1 VKILFSKW
9 TVGLLLA
16 SGWLVL
22 LGQLRPEETS
32 SDIGDYEYES
42 TRQLVA
48 FVDKASAKVH
58 REGTNA
64 FADFRKP
71 GGDWFKPDAALYL
84 FVYDTNGLCV
94 FHPVEPGLQ
103 GRNILDLQDIDG
115 RHEIRGIVGV
125 KSSGWVH
132 FRWMPPGGIFP
143 LWKSCYV
150 ERTRG
155 PDGRTYLVGAGLY
168 NMKPERVFVRDA
180 VDHAVALIQ
189 RDGDKAYDQLRDS
202 SNGLT
207 FRDNYIF
214 VMTPEGTALVDPAF
228 PNSRLRNLTNIRDV
242 DGRLVV
248 QEILQRLQRQ
258 TDAWVMFMWPMPGDV
273 HPSKRI
279 VYARKVQLG
288 GSTVIVGSDYPAP
301 TPIWMRM

>member
-16 SGWLVL
+16 SGLLFL
-22 LGQLRPEETS
+22 LGQLRPKETS

-58 REGTNA
+58 QEGTNA
-64 FADFRKP
+64 FADFRKR

-84 FVYDTNGLCV
+84 FVYNTNGLCV
-94 FHPVEPGLQ
+94 FHPVEPGLE

-288 GSTVIVGSDYPAP
+288 DSTVIVGSDYPAP

>member
-1 VKILFSKW
+1 MKILFSKW

-16 SGWLVL
+16 SGLLFL
-22 LGQLRPEETS
+22 LGQLRPKETS

-58 REGTNA
+58 QEGTNA
-64 FADFRKP
+64 FADFRKR

-84 FVYDTNGLCV
+84 FVYNTNGLCV
-94 FHPVEPGLQ
+94 FHPVEPGLE

-115 RHEIRGIVGV
+115 RHPIRGIVGV